1 MVVAI
6 VLIVIAALIILALIL
21 EALALRRD
29 PKRCP
34 PPGRI
39 VELDGAKR
47 HLLCRGQGRPTVVLE
62 AGLGDAG
69 MVWADVQAKL
79 AGSTRA
85 CSYDRAGLGWS
96 EPAAGT
102 RTAEQ
107 MAVELEALLRK
118 AGEHPPYVL
127 VGHSSGCH
135 ILRMFANKFP
145 EQVAG
150 MVLIDPPVFTEFA
163 PAMTSQVAFMR
174 RSLGWL
180 ARLGVMRRLGNA
192 GRMDLLFEGM
202 TPPAD
207 LSKCAGYLY
216 RPAALQASLA
226 ETAALPE
233 TIRRVNEVAVPG
245 AWRDWPVTIISAH
258 KDNPRYSQIHQAQ
271 RALAEL
277 SSRGEHKFFA
287 GSHFVHFQHPDFV
300 VDAILQVVRKARA
313 ERA

>member
-1 MVVAI
+1 MVIAI
-6 VLIVIAALIILALIL
+6 VLAAITGLIILAIVM
-21 EALALRRD
+21 ETVAARRD
-29 PKRCP
+29 AKRCP
-34 PPGRI
+34 PPGRL
-39 VELDGAKR
+39 VVLDGSKR

-62 AGLGDAG
+62 SGLGDSG

-96 EPAAGT
+96 EPAAGP

-118 AGEHPPYVL
+118 AGEHAPYVL

-135 ILRMFANKFP
+135 TVRLFAHRFP

-150 MVLIDPPVFTEFA
+150 LVLIDPPVFTEFG

-174 RSLGWL
+174 RSLGIL

-192 GRMDLLFEGM
+192 GRMDLLFAGA

-207 LSKCAGYLY
+207 LAKCAAYLY
-216 RPAALQASLA
+216 RPAAQQAALA
-226 ETAALPE
+226 EVAALSE
-233 TIRRVNEVAVPG
+233 SIRRVNEVSQPG
-245 AWRDWPVTIISAH
+245 AWRDWPVMIISAQ
-258 KDNPRYSQIHQAQ
+258 KDNPRFRLIHQSQ

-300 VDAILQVVRKARA
+300 IDAILQVVRKVRA
-313 ERA
+313 ERS